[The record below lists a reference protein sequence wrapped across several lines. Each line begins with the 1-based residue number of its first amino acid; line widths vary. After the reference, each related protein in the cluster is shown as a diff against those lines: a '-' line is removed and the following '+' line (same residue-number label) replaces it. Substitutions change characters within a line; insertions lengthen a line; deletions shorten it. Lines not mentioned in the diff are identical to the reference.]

1 MGGVGCLG
9 GYLKP
14 LDAMKTKAFRM
25 NKMLQVTLN
34 NVMLIFWQQKIWLDK
49 TEEMRDECE
58 D

>member
-1 MGGVGCLG
+1 MVGVGCLG

-25 NKMLQVTLN
+25 NKMLQAALN
-34 NVMLIFWQQKIWLDK
+34 SGMLIFWLDK
-49 TEEMRDECE
+49 TEEMKSECK

>member
-9 GYLKP
+9 GYLK
-14 LDAMKTKAFRM
+14 LWVVMKTKAFRM
-25 NKMLQVTLN
+25 NKTLQATLN

-49 TEEMRDECE
+49 TEEMKDECE